1 MNGRVSQINYSDFEI
16 IFKKSLTSEITNSN
30 ILHSNIKKLGNFRSN
45 WIRIHQKAKRQ
56 IYSCEY

>member
-1 MNGRVSQINYSDFEI
+1 MERVFEKNYSDFEI
-16 IFKKSLTSEITNSN
+16 IFNKSLTSEITNSN

-56 IYSCEY
+56 NYLCEY